1 MTNRSG
7 LRKITKSV
15 RGRKGSVR
23 RSYWVR
29 AKEGAGRAAE
39 HVKQFAKDHSGK
51 IIAGAALGAGAVL
64 AYKHR
69 ASFTQ
74 ANATKHWNA
83 FRKGAGA
90 RLGEHLVNAAG
101 TSLLGLAA
109 SQAGKFAGKQ
119 AGKIG
124 GKRARQAT
132 KFLVRETVEHLGGE
146 YVTPRVARSARDL
159 GKRIRT
165 LPKPPP
171 KPKVSKP
178 KRVS

>member
-1 MTNRSG
+1 MRSG
-7 LRKITKSV
+7 LKKVTKSV
-15 RGRKGSVR
+15 RGRKGMVR
-23 RSYWVR
+23 RSYWIK
-29 AKEGAGRAAE
+29 AKEGAKSIGRTLWK
-39 HVKQFAKDHSGK
+39 HKGK

-101 TSLLGLAA
+101 TGLLGFAA

-146 YVTPRVARSARDL
+146 YVTPRVERSARDVA
-159 GKRIRT
+159 KRIRT